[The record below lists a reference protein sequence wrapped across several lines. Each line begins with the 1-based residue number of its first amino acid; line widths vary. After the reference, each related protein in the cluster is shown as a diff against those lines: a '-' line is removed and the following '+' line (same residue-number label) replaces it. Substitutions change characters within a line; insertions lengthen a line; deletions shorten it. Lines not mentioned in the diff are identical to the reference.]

1 MSAPP
6 RIVWRS
12 LLARTSRRTRA
23 LVGAAAL
30 LGTIGRLGV
39 VATALQIAH
48 ADARGAALVG
58 ALAGAAFVVQRVVT
72 AVLRVHAECDLHR
85 AAARAMLDADVLEIP
100 SDDVQR
106 LVFEGNHVGRTFVSS
121 TLPALLADTV
131 STLAIGPIFAAL
143 FPVRVLALAA
153 VSLIAVLGTLQL
165 LRRIT
170 MSMQE
175 RVHEVAERVADG
187 ILVVAEGRLELVARG
202 GEAAFGRAYEATL
215 AEYTQVAT
223 RAALGSALLGRV
235 PLVVGAAVV
244 AAVTVVD
251 GTSRDA
257 LATTVL
263 GEALLFAAAMP
274 ALLGLVFGVH
284 DMVRN
289 TRVVAPLVALL
300 ELRARADVLRGGA
313 PAASAPTPFRL
324 ERVTFAYGAGRNA
337 VAEIDAEW
345 NPGAPLVV
353 TGPNGGGKSTVLR
366 LLLGLRPPTA
376 GVVRFGADDLAA
388 LDLRGLRRRMAY
400 LPQRPY
406 LGEAYHSVRTAMRL
420 GRADASD
427 EAMTKSL
434 GRSGLLLALRARQ
447 DDPLAVRLGELSAGQ
462 RQRLAL
468 ARILLQDAPIVLLD
482 EPDANLDREGVRLVV
497 ELVGELVAAGK
508 MVAIAAHTPE
518 LVDVTGSQVT
528 LER

>member
-1 MSAPP
+1 M
-6 RIVWRS
+6 
-12 LLARTSRRTRA
+12 LARTSRRTRA

-48 ADARGAALVG
+48 GDARSAALLG
-58 ALAGAAFVVQRVVT
+58 AGAGAAFVVQRVVA

-85 AAARAMLDADVLEIP
+85 AAALAMLDADVLEVP

-106 LVFEGNHVGRTFVSS
+106 VVFEGNHVGRTVVSS
-121 TLPALLADTV
+121 TLPSLLADTV
-131 STLAIGPIFAAL
+131 ATLVIAPVVATL
-143 FPVRVLALAA
+143 FPVRVLTLAA
-153 VSLIAVLGTLQL
+153 AGLVAVLMTLLL
-165 LRRIT
+165 LRRVT

-175 RVHEVAERVADG
+175 RVHQAAERVADG
-187 ILVVAEGRLELVARG
+187 ILVAVEGRLELVARG
-202 GEAAFGRAYEATL
+202 GEAAFARGYDATL
-215 AEYTQVAT
+215 AEYTQIAT

-244 AAVTVVD
+244 AAVVAVD

-263 GEALLFAAAMP
+263 GEALLLAAAMP
-274 ALLGLVFGVH
+274 ALLGVVFGTH
-284 DMVRN
+284 DLVRN
-289 TRVVAPLVALL
+289 TRVVAPLLALL
-300 ELRARADVLRGGA
+300 ELRARPDALREGA
-313 PAASAPTPFRL
+313 PVPVGDVPFRL
-324 ERVTFAYGAGRNA
+324 EQVTFAYGAGTAAA

-345 NPGAPLVV
+345 RPGVPLVV
-353 TGPNGGGKSTVLR
+353 SGPNGGGKSTILR

-376 GVVRFGADDLAA
+376 GVVRLGADDLAS

-427 EAMTKSL
+427 DAMTKSL
-434 GRSGLLLALRARQ
+434 ARSGLLPALRARL

-462 RQRLAL
+462 RQRVAL

-482 EPDANLDREGVRLVV
+482 EPDANLDREGVRLVAS
-497 ELVGELVAAGK
+497 LVTELVAAGK
-508 MVAIAAHTPE
+508 MVAIAAHAPE
-518 LVDVTGSQVT
+518 IVELAAAPLT
-528 LER
+528 LEA